1 MRADTPS
8 GAFTSAVMG
17 NDHAC
22 GIATDHTIACWGSN
36 EFGQTDAP
44 AGAYEH
50 LAAGFDHT
58 CAFATDG
65 EIDCWGNGGQGQTCA
80 PSGTFQSL
88 VAETDQTCAIA
99 DDDTIDCWGLTVS
112 SRIDAPSGTYRAL
125 SAGSAHTLRHC
136 DRRHHHLLGRQHGRP
151 GRRADGHVPER
162 QPGRRPLLRCDRARG
177 SRLLGQQRIWKVGRG
192 RRSVPQHQRRRQ
204 SHLRHRH

>member
-1 MRADTPS
+1 
-8 GAFTSAVMG
+8 MG

-58 CAFATDG
+58 CAIATDG

-80 PSGTFQSL
+80 PSGTF
-88 VAETDQTCAIA
+88 
-99 DDDTIDCWGLTVS
+99 
-112 SRIDAPSGTYRAL
+112 
-125 SAGSAHTLRHC
+125 
-136 DRRHHHLLGRQHGRP
+136 
-151 GRRADGHVPER
+151 
-162 QPGRRPLLRCDRARG
+162 
-177 SRLLGQQRIWKVGRG
+177 
-192 RRSVPQHQRRRQ
+192 
-204 SHLRHRH
+204 